1 MAGAPTSSRN
11 RKIITAS
18 LRLCLGGK
26 FCLNKFSAVLTAS
39 QNASVPLADDGSV
52 LAGVDFDIY
61 TFADLAPMTDPGQFD
76 ILVFDVLRDGVVV
89 GRITQ
94 KTADLDEHASSRL
107 SQG

>member
-1 MAGAPTSSRN
+1 MAGEPTSSRN

-26 FCLNKFSAVLTAS
+26 FCLNKFSAILTAS

-61 TFADLAPMTDPGQFD
+61 TFADLAPIASVSRFARLPARHAILD
-76 ILVFDVLRDGVVV
+76 IIGCLLANRCQVKKLLF
-89 GRITQ
+89 
-94 KTADLDEHASSRL
+94 
-107 SQG
+107 